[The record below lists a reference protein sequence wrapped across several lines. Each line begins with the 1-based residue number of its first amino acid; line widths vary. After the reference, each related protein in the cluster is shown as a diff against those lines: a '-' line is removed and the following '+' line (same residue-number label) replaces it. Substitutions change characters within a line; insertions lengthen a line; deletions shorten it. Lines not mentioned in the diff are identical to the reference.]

1 MFYVSEQ
8 QLSNGFT
15 PSVTRTIFTIYAPL
29 PVIKRVLESFQNLYD
44 ENVPTLQCLCENVPS
59 TNRVIAFPLF
69 QQWNWA
75 PPKKICSPLYIAVT
89 RDKSPDPIV
98 VKRIPI
104 VYFAPLVVL
113 QDWANSRY
121 PYVLEYG

>member
-1 MFYVSEQ
+1 MKSQTYHR
-8 QLSNGFT
+8 N
-15 PSVTRTIFTIYAPL
+15 
-29 PVIKRVLESFQNLYD
+29 KNLYD

-69 QQWNWA
+69 QQHDALIN
-75 PPKKICSPLYIAVT
+75 CHYGAVT

-113 QDWANSRY
+113 QDWANSSYYQITINSNEWLTIRTIFFV
-121 PYVLEYG
+121 VLTSSIIEWTKNVPP